1 FPLLHII
8 RERNDM
14 SLSSIRSSIESTQR
28 EIQRLQKRHSDK
40 SRDVASRSKRITDL
54 KSSLSRTSSTSLAQ
68 NKLRQIQ
75 SLEKDIAKLQSDMS
89 SLDAQIAKKTEK
101 LHKLQNDLTKEQQ
114 REQNKVI
121 KALEKHQQQNLTNQ
135 AAVVANANE
144 RIAKTTTVTVDFDV
158 FISHASEDKDDLVRP
173 LADALV
179 EMGIKVWYDE
189 FQLKIGDSLRRS
201 IDAGLANSTFGIV
214 VLSPS
219 FFAKNWPQYELDGLV
234 QREMEGGKVILPLW
248 HKVSKSEV
256 MGYSPSLA
264 DKLALNST
272 VATIEEL
279 AAEFADVI
287 KGA

>member
-1 FPLLHII
+1 
-8 RERNDM
+8 M
-14 SLSSIRSSIESTQR
+14 ASLN
-28 EIQRLQKRHSDK
+28 
-40 SRDVASRSKRITDL
+40 A
-54 KSSLSRTSSTSLAQ
+54 
-68 NKLRQIQ
+68 
-75 SLEKDIAKLQSDMS
+75 DIAKRM
-89 SLDAQIAKKTEK
+89 EK
-101 LHKLQNDLTKEQQ
+101 LHKLQNDLTKEQT
-114 REQNKVI
+114 REQKKAI
-121 KALEKHQQQNLTNQ
+121 KALEKRQQQNLANQ
-135 AAVVANANE
+135 AAVVANANA
-144 RIAKTTTVTVDFDV
+144 RVAATATMTVDYDV

-179 EMGIKVWYDE
+179 ALDISVWYDE
-189 FQLKIGDSLRRS
+189 FRLTVGDSLRRS
-201 IDAGLANSTFGIV
+201 IDNGLANSKFGIV

-272 VATIEEL
+272 MATIPEL
-279 AAEFADVI
+279 AAEFAAVI